1 MAVDILSLSDEEL
14 LKLDPST
21 LDDLAAQAESNSDEG
36 TETEEENTSSEDS
49 GADADE
55 SEDSGEGQGDA
66 EVAGDEGAKATD
78 AEAEDQADDAEQTE
92 STDAQPGKD
101 TKAESS
107 KGADSNA
114 DSTDQSEKAT
124 EAVDYKAAYEKL
136 TAPFTANGR
145 EMSVKSVDD
154 AIALMQMGA
163 NYNKKMAA
171 LKPNLKLMK
180 MLESNGLMSEEK
192 INFLIDLEKK
202 NPDAINK
209 LIKDSGL
216 DPLELDAEKAD
227 GYKPTQ
233 RTVTDSELEL
243 DSVLDEIQ
251 NTPSYKR
258 TIEVVANEWDAKSKQ
273 IVGANPQLLKVINS
287 HVQSGIYD
295 LITAEVESERVFG
308 RLSGLSDIEAYRQ
321 VGDAIQARGGFDHL
335 SAQGQQTKPAAPAVL
350 KPAPK
355 KVDEQK
361 LNEKRRA
368 ASAAK
373 PAAAPAAPAKDF
385 NPLALSDDEFSK
397 LGNPKFM

>member
-36 TETEEENTSSEDS
+36 TETEEDNTSSEDS
-49 GADADE
+49 GADTDE

-78 AEAEDQADDAEQTE
+78 AEAEDQADDTEQTE

-101 TKAESS
+101 AKAESS

-114 DSTDQSEKAT
+114 DSTNQSEKAT

-216 DPLELDAEKAD
+216 DPLELDTEKAD